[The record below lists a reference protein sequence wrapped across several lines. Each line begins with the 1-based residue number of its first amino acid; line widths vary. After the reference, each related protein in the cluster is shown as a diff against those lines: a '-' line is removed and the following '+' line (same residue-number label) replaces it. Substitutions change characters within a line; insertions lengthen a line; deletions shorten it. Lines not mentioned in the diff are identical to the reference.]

1 VTRFA
6 RVPPIALHVALGL
19 AGTLGATPVVAQSVG
34 DSFVV
39 PNLPIEY
46 DRGRNT
52 GVLDRSRPEFDAL
65 GVKIGGFTLF
75 PRVETA
81 LGYEDNVYQT
91 PADRKA
97 DATLTIAPS
106 GRFASNWSRH
116 SLTIEA
122 GADIKRF
129 LTEARRNQD
138 GWRVASSGRYD
149 VGGQMTL
156 SGSVSTARATEPPTS
171 AAYPTAAA
179 AASQYQ
185 TTQAQLN
192 AGYAPGRLRLQGGFT
207 FAALGF
213 DDVLTFGNGVIS
225 QNNRNSHTK
234 SGSGRVEYALSP
246 DTSVFVQGSYDRIDY
261 ARPLATGIPNR
272 SSDTIRALGGAT
284 FDLSTLLRG
293 SLGVGY
299 VRRRYDAA
307 LYRPISGVT
316 AEARVEYFP
325 TTLTTVTLTGRRLIE
340 DASFLNSGGFV
351 NNTVALRLD
360 HELLRYV
367 LLNAQVGYEHD
378 VFKGTD
384 ATLDIVRASGGAR
397 YIFTRTLG
405 VGASVLHDLRSA
417 HGTGSGP
424 SYHETRFLLSLVVQ
438 R

>member
-1 VTRFA
+1 MTRSV
-6 RVPPIALHVALGL
+6 RVPPIVLSAAIGL
-19 AGTLGATPVVAQSVG
+19 AGTVVATPVAAQSVG

-65 GVKIGGFTLF
+65 GIKIGGFTLF

-81 LGYEDNVYQT
+81 IGYEDNVYQT
-91 PADRKA
+91 SSDRKA
-97 DATLTIAPS
+97 DATATIAPNA
-106 GRFASNWSRH
+106 RFASNWSRH

-138 GWRVASSGRYD
+138 GWRVVGSGRYD
-149 VGGQMTL
+149 IGGQMTL
-156 SGSVSTARATEPPTS
+156 SGSARTARATEPPTS
-171 AAYPTAAA
+171 AAYPSAAA

-185 TTQAQLN
+185 STQLQFN

-207 FAALGF
+207 FAAIGF

-225 QNNRNSHTK
+225 QNNRNSHTT
-234 SGSGRVEYALSP
+234 SGSGRVEYAISP
-246 DTSVFVQGSYDRIDY
+246 DTSMFAQGSYDRIDY

-272 SSDTIRALGGAT
+272 SSDTFRALGGAT

-299 VRRRYDAA
+299 IRRRYDAA
-307 LYRPISGVT
+307 LYRPIGGVT

-325 TTLTTVTLTGRRLIE
+325 TPITTVTLTGRRLIE
-340 DASFLNSGGFV
+340 DASFINSGGFV

-367 LLNAQVGYEHD
+367 LLNAQIGYEHD

-397 YIFTRTLG
+397 YILTRAIG
-405 VGASVLHDLRSA
+405 IGASVLHDLRSA
-417 HGTGSGP
+417 KGTGSGP
-424 SYHETRFLLSLVVQ
+424 SYHETRFVLSLVVQ

>member
-1 VTRFA
+1 MTRYA
-6 RVPPIALHVALGL
+6 PSWGRSLG
-19 AGTLGATPVVAQSVG
+19 AGIGLIGALGATPAVAQNVG

-39 PNLPIEY
+39 PNLPIDY

-65 GVKIGGFTLF
+65 GLKLGGFTLF

-91 PADRKA
+91 PSNRKA
-97 DATLTIAPS
+97 DASATVAPS
-106 GRFASNWSRH
+106 ARLTSTWSRH
-116 SLTIEA
+116 SLTLEG

-129 LTEARRNQD
+129 LTETRRNQD
-138 GWRVASSGRYD
+138 SWRIVGTGRYD
-149 VGGQMTL
+149 VGGQVTV
-156 SGSVSTARATEPPTS
+156 SGAARTERATEPPTS
-171 AAYPTAAA
+171 AAYPSAAA

-185 TTQAQLN
+185 STQLQAN
-192 AGYAPGRLRLQGGFT
+192 AGYAAGRLRLQGGFT
-207 FAALGF
+207 FGALAF
-213 DDVLTFGNGVIS
+213 EDVLTFGNGVIS
-225 QNNRNSHTK
+225 QSNRNSHTK
-234 SGSGRVEYALSP
+234 SGSGRVEYAISP
-246 DTSVFVQGSYDRIDY
+246 DTSVFVQSSYDRIDY

-272 SSDTIRALGGAT
+272 SSDTFRALGGAT

-299 VRRRYDAA
+299 IRRRYDAA
-307 LYRPISGVT
+307 LYRPIGGIT

-351 NNTVALRLD
+351 NTTVALRMD

-367 LLNAQVGYEHD
+367 LLNAQVGHEHD
-378 VFKGTD
+378 TFKGTN
-384 ATLDIVRASGGAR
+384 ATLDIVRASAGAR
-397 YIFTRTLG
+397 YVLTRVFG
-405 VGASVLHDLRSA
+405 VGMSVLHDLRSA

-424 SYHETRFLLSLVVQ
+424 SYHETRVLLSIVAQ